1 MIASSVYQSSAS
13 KEVNQFDLI
22 CFLLREKNFT
32 DAETISMMDFA
43 ELERM
48 KPKSALAVR
57 SIPSKSSSNVC
68 GTGNMTHE
76 ACVMSKSKSMP
87 NLMDGYKQPEPCY
100 SSLSELSYDMDVEA
114 ESCSSLSVL
123 SLGEAANWFYDSS
136 SLNFS
141 HNLSEGE
148 FFNGNFAESMLEE
161 TLPLSDSLSDL
172 TFESLNCS
180 SDSDIFNVTLLEA
193 SSECDILNVTFMESI
208 SFSLFDSFSHFSIES
223 IENRSDNDIFNS
235 PFLERNVE
243 SSVLEASL
251 FESTFSTDNLSENL
265 CGNDILTLSFESIE
279 DTVRAEKSHASQTF
293 KSKCNR
299 FKKRLRKWLCF

>member
-22 CFLLREKNFT
+22 CSLLREKNFT

-87 NLMDGYKQPEPCY
+87 NLKDGYKQPEPCY

-114 ESCSSLSVL
+114 ESCSSFSVL

-148 FFNGNFAESMLEE
+148 FFDGNFFDRFLRIKTRLGKIYRSKHTRMTEKQRKRANCTFSRI
-161 TLPLSDSLSDL
+161 TL
-172 TFESLNCS
+172 TFLR
-180 SDSDIFNVTLLEA
+180 
-193 SSECDILNVTFMESI
+193 I
-208 SFSLFDSFSHFSIES
+208 S
-223 IENRSDNDIFNS
+223 
-235 PFLERNVE
+235 V
-243 SSVLEASL
+243 
-251 FESTFSTDNLSENL
+251 
-265 CGNDILTLSFESIE
+265 
-279 DTVRAEKSHASQTF
+279 
-293 KSKCNR
+293 
-299 FKKRLRKWLCF
+299 